1 MTIPHDTTAKLIGL
15 AATGAA
21 MLGYSLEDA
30 LLTDPAE
37 LTALIRHLTGS
48 GEATGAAAPT
58 PAAVLPT
65 QPRPAAPVAE
75 KRTSLIRPGMTI
87 PAGDVDPEDES
98 LYI

>member
-1 MTIPHDTTAKLIGL
+1 MTYTLTLTPYHA
-15 AATGAA
+15 
-21 MLGYSLEDA
+21 A
-30 LLTDPAE
+30 LLDAACRAAGLDTLTIFPAV
-37 LTALIRHLTGS
+37 LNRTST
-48 GEATGAAAPT
+48 TP

-75 KRTSLIRPGMTI
+75 ERTRLIRPGMTI

>member
-1 MTIPHDTTAKLIGL
+1 MTIEIITEATDLAALHTHAANRCQVLQVRLRQLCREVATTTAV
-15 AATGAA
+15 ATQP
-21 MLGYSLEDA
+21 EQ
-30 LLTDPAE
+30 PA
-37 LTALIRHLTGS
+37 TT
-48 GEATGAAAPT
+48 P